1 MNPAWGSLVE
11 GCDIS
16 TTSGPFIRQRMVT
29 TECPPFG
36 DAAGVSGWRESLMV
50 QRLEGFE
57 DLEGLE
63 ALEGLEGHRLA
74 HRQ

>member
-1 MNPAWGSLVE
+1 
-11 GCDIS
+11 
-16 TTSGPFIRQRMVT
+16 MVT

-50 QRLEGFE
+50 QRLEG
-57 DLEGLE
+57 LE
-63 ALEGLEGHRLA
+63 ALEGLEDLEGLQGHRLA